1 MSSGEKK
8 GGKGKAP
15 SRPKPPKAQLN
26 DQRFRGEG
34 VKFKCKLVGSLDVTS
49 AKGDAI
55 CADAIK
61 KLKLQ
66 ALKSNKESGEHKQKI
81 LMYITLKGIR
91 IVDEKTQ
98 KVQYEHPINKISFIT
113 HDSEDKRTFGYVCS
127 QPCTTGHKLYAIK
140 SEKHASAITGT
151 LYDLFQIV
159 FQMRKEAGLAKKV
172 SDSPQALNSSKVSN
186 GPNSTNP
193 RNSDSNGVYE
203 VPYKS
208 DNYRQ
213 AQSSFSDV
221 YSEAVPQSEG
231 ENEQHYEV
239 PKKSGPPI
247 YTTPLSQRVDNQGDE
262 GKNYKTSPHQS
273 HLQPYHEEPDQVSQ
287 TSVPDSS
294 SSIQDNST
302 TDVAFF
308 SSSVFD
314 TAPGES
320 GIGDT
325 VSVASSADISVLRSD
340 SVSSES
346 SETWS
351 RNSRSNSFIHQTVEG
366 TQPRFSATLVDS
378 PGIGMSKTATSDHD
392 QLAYNG
398 RYKDESERNVNAES
412 SLTQEDTKS
421 NPDPL
426 AGTSDP
432 FASRNEDE
440 RTAADLGGFSMEPF
454 AAFDSAF
461 GDRPTDSIVKD
472 NFIPSG
478 DPFAPS
484 SDDVSTSESAEGF
497 TSETSFEVAFS
508 SEPFST
514 SQPNTATIPY
524 DNQKERDE
532 IKNKTET
539 RHDESAVVSFPW
551 DNSFAEPEE
560 GYEPN
565 SEKKTDEDSS
575 TSYVGG
581 TSKSET
587 QHIATQE
594 DVSSNNPPFSWEES
608 FNSDEM
614 DVTAKSVPTTSVS
627 WVDAFGAA
635 PQESTESSHQA
646 FDSFSW
652 DDAFCEKTP
661 NTTGPPFDS
670 PSFDDTFG
678 SSSKDESSKEKTVLR
693 DPDTQ
698 QVLEKPVSDSDFVA
712 LASSQAE
719 GSDAEDETA
728 TKKFAAATTDP
739 FDEFRTEFGT
749 PAPKTEI
756 IAPEKSSNSHDS
768 DTINIG
774 EVSTLNNN
782 LSSVQN
788 ANDRNEF
795 EQNDEI
801 VSDTED
807 QQFESTVKNST
818 VEREDKEEEEEV
830 KEERPAGLQI
840 QESILSVRPQ
850 SPTAPPPLPPRP
862 LVSAPPLPMRP
873 SGSKS
878 TTSPAKSPLISELS
892 VESPP
897 TDSPNQEKKS
907 SAKKTPPPP
916 PPRVDLNEK
925 PGVISSNQQ
934 DDFPDPFGS
943 DAFENKFGNKN
954 DVGHSEWTTSWPNV
968 PEVSP
973 KEQSYDKSDPFSDS
987 FFTDFHF
994 GQKYESSKEI
1004 NDNPDPFGTSNSS
1017 SEPFPVGFQSEDLFA
1032 VFTPAKVDVV
1042 FREGGPFQND
1052 SFSALPSSDP
1062 FCDITDPF
1070 ADKGVLN
1077 DNLFGDSPSNPY
1089 TGESLTLNESLNA
1102 SDEADSFA

>member
-61 KLKLQ
+61 KLKTEGKAGKNATYVSKRKL
-66 ALKSNKESGEHKQKI
+66 
-81 LMYITLKGIR
+81 R
-91 IVDEKTQ
+91 
-98 KVQYEHPINKISFIT
+98 SF
-113 HDSEDKRTFGYVCS
+113 S
-127 QPCTTGHKLYAIK
+127 
-140 SEKHASAITGT
+140 
-151 LYDLFQIV
+151 
-159 FQMRKEAGLAKKV
+159 
-172 SDSPQALNSSKVSN
+172 LNTS
-186 GPNSTNP
+186 PNSTNP
-193 RNSDSNGVYE
+193 QNSDSNGVYE
-203 VPYKS
+203 VPYKN

-221 YSEAVPQSEG
+221 YSEAAPPSEG
-231 ENEQHYEV
+231 ENEQQYQV
-239 PKKSGPPI
+239 PNKSGPPLH
-247 YTTPLSQRVDNQGDE
+247 TTPLSQRVDNQGDE

-273 HLQPYHEEPDQVSQ
+273 HLQPYYEEPDQVSQ

-392 QLAYNG
+392 QLEYNG
-398 RYKDESERNVNAES
+398 RYKDEQRGM
-412 SLTQEDTKS
+412 S

-461 GDRPTDSIVKD
+461 GDRPRDSIVKD

-539 RHDESAVVSFPW
+539 RHDESAVVSFLW

-565 SEKKTDEDSS
+565 PEKKTDEDSS
-575 TSYVGG
+575 TSYVGT

-661 NTTGPPFDS
+661 NTTGSPFDS
-670 PSFDDTFG
+670 SSFDDTFG

-768 DTINIG
+768 DAINIG

-807 QQFESTVKNST
+807 QQFESTAKNST
-818 VEREDKEEEEEV
+818 LEREEEEEEV

-897 TDSPNQEKKS
+897 TDSPNQGKKS

-968 PEVSP
+968 SEVSP
-973 KEQSYDKSDPFSDS
+973 KEQSKDKSDPFSDS

-1077 DNLFGDSPSNPY
+1077 DNLFGDSPSNPH

>member
-1 MSSGEKK
+1 M
-8 GGKGKAP
+8 
-15 SRPKPPKAQLN
+15 
-26 DQRFRGEG
+26 
-34 VKFKCKLVGSLDVTS
+34 
-49 AKGDAI
+49 
-55 CADAIK
+55 
-61 KLKLQ
+61 
-66 ALKSNKESGEHKQKI
+66 
-81 LMYITLKGIR
+81 
-91 IVDEKTQ
+91 
-98 KVQYEHPINKISFIT
+98 
-113 HDSEDKRTFGYVCS
+113 
-127 QPCTTGHKLYAIK
+127 
-140 SEKHASAITGT
+140 
-151 LYDLFQIV
+151 
-159 FQMRKEAGLAKKV
+159 
-172 SDSPQALNSSKVSN
+172 
-186 GPNSTNP
+186 
-193 RNSDSNGVYE
+193 
-203 VPYKS
+203 
-208 DNYRQ
+208 
-213 AQSSFSDV
+213 
-221 YSEAVPQSEG
+221 
-231 ENEQHYEV
+231 
-239 PKKSGPPI
+239 
-247 YTTPLSQRVDNQGDE
+247 
-262 GKNYKTSPHQS
+262 
-273 HLQPYHEEPDQVSQ
+273 
-287 TSVPDSS
+287 
-294 SSIQDNST
+294 
-302 TDVAFF
+302 AFF

-314 TAPGES
+314 TAPAES
-320 GIGDT
+320 GTGDT

-340 SVSSES
+340 SVSSGS

-366 TQPRFSATLVDS
+366 TQPRFSATLADS
-378 PGIGMSKTATSDHD
+378 PAIGISKTATSDHD
-392 QLAYNG
+392 PLAYNVG
-398 RYKDESERNVNAES
+398 YKDESERNVNAES
-412 SLTQEDTKS
+412 SSTQEDTKS

-426 AGTSDP
+426 SGTSDP
-432 FASRNEDE
+432 FASTNEDE
-440 RTAADLGGFSMEPF
+440 RTAADFGGFSTEPF

-472 NFIPSG
+472 DFRPSG

-484 SDDVSTSESAEGF
+484 SEDLSISESAEGF
-497 TSETSFEVAFS
+497 SSETSFEVAFS

-524 DNQKERDE
+524 ESQKERDE
-532 IKNKTET
+532 IKNKNET

-560 GYEPN
+560 GYGPN
-565 SEKKTDEDSS
+565 SEKKTDEESS

-581 TSKSET
+581 LSKREP

-594 DVSSNNPPFSWEES
+594 DLSSKNPSFSWEES
-608 FNSDEM
+608 FNADEM
-614 DVTAKSVPTTSVS
+614 DVTAKSAPTTSIS

-652 DDAFCEKTP
+652 DDAFCEKNP
-661 NTTGPPFDS
+661 NTTGSPFESPP
-670 PSFDDTFG
+670 FDDTFG
-678 SSSKDESSKEKTVLR
+678 SSVKDESSKEKTVLC

-698 QVLEKPVSDSDFVA
+698 QVMEKPVSDSAFVA

-719 GSDAEDETA
+719 GSDTEDETA

-739 FDEFRTEFGT
+739 FDEFRIEFGT

-756 IAPEKSSNSHDS
+756 MAPEETSNSHDS
-768 DTINIG
+768 DTISIG
-774 EVSTLNNN
+774 EVSTLNEK
-782 LSSVQN
+782 SSVQN
-788 ANDRNEF
+788 ANDRNEV

-801 VSDTED
+801 ASDAED

-818 VEREDKEEEEEV
+818 AEREEEEEEV

-840 QESILSVRPQ
+840 QESILSVRPH

-862 LVSAPPLPMRP
+862 VVSAPPLPMRP
-873 SGSKS
+873 SGSNS

-897 TDSPNQEKKS
+897 TDSPNQGKKS

-925 PGVISSNQQ
+925 PGVISLIQQ
-934 DDFPDPFGS
+934 DHFPDPFGS

-954 DVGHSEWTTSWPNV
+954 DVGHFEWTMSWPNA

-973 KEQSYDKSDPFSDS
+973 KEKSYDKPDPFSDS

-994 GQKYESSKEI
+994 GQKSESSKELS
-1004 NDNPDPFGTSNSS
+1004 DNPDPFGTSNSS
-1017 SEPFPVGFQSEDLFA
+1017 SEPFPVAFQSEDLFA

-1042 FREGGPFQND
+1042 FREGDPFQND

-1077 DNLFGDSPSNPY
+1077 DNLFGDSPSIPH
-1089 TGESLTLNESLNA
+1089 TGESLTLNEVCCFL
-1102 SDEADSFA
+1102 